1 MYVYKVLILEANTS
15 KKSAFLDGLYR
26 SCEGKDFG
34 DVGIVIKS
42 VKTPFN
48 TEESYTLQLWVLKY
62 NTTIKK
68 VYPQFCQG
76 ASCVLI
82 FFDDTIGNSLPDTKD
97 LIEETIKYAGNIPII
112 LVETESAFKND
123 RISTEETDNT
133 MDCFRFNRLYFK
145 YFNDNTREKV
155 FRQVIQIIKER
166 LKSNCFKVFLSNEW
180 NDFKKFDRLFSVY
193 QVC

>member
-1 MYVYKVLILEANTS
+1 MILEANNS

-34 DVGIVIKS
+34 DVGIIIKS

-48 TEESYTLQLWVLKY
+48 TEESYTLQLWVLKFS
-62 NTTIKK
+62 TTIKT

-82 FFDDTIGNSLPDTKD
+82 FFDDTSGNSILNTKN
-97 LIEETIKYAGNIPII
+97 LIEETIKHAGNIPII
-112 LVETESAFKND
+112 LLQTESAFKTD
-123 RISTEETDNT
+123 RMSTEELDNT
-133 MDCFRFNRLYFK
+133 VDYFRFNRLYFK
-145 YFNDNTREKV
+145 YFNDYTREKV

-166 LKSNCFKVFLSNEW
+166 RKSNCFKVFLSNEC
-180 NDFKKFDRLFSVY
+180 NDFKKFDRLFSIY